1 MKMKQNGL
9 ENSEE
14 SSRILSIDVFKGL
27 SITLM
32 TFVNSLAFFENVP
45 AWTKHAGDYG
55 VTYVD
60 LIAPFFIFMLALNFT
75 LSFKKRVEMFGRKK
89 AYLRFLRRYLIFIAI
104 GLVLFLEVD
113 VDTLILRWGTLQ
125 VLGTAGLI
133 HLSIA
138 EMKSYYRLIIGTILL
153 IIHQIMLSTDLSF
166 IIYDGIEGGLIGSLS
181 WASMMIFSSV
191 ITDAIWNE
199 KKWKLFFLGGLIF
212 IISGIITGLYFG
224 ISRAYMS
231 LPYVLVSVGASS
243 VIYFIIHFI
252 FDIAPVRWEVIKQEK
267 ILSVSGKNAFLLYI
281 IHLLLISLEYELIP
295 LSIEWTIIL
304 SVAIVNVVIILVLG
318 FFMDKYKIYLII

>member
-1 MKMKQNGL
+1 MKEYQLK
-9 ENSEE
+9 NSEE

-27 SITLM
+27 SIILM

-75 LSFKKRVEMFGRKK
+75 LSFKKRIEMFGRKK

-104 GLVLFLEVD
+104 GLVLFIEVD
-113 VDTLILRWGTLQ
+113 ADTLVLHWGTLQ

-138 EMKSYYRLIIGTILL
+138 ELKSLYRLIIGAVLL
-153 IIHQIMLSTDLSF
+153 IIHQIMLLTDLSF

-181 WASMMIFSSV
+181 WASMMIFSS
-191 ITDAIWNE
+191 IISDAIWKE
-199 KKWKLFFLGGLIF
+199 KKWKYFFLGGLVFIF
-212 IISGIITGLYFG
+212 LGIISGLFFG

-231 LPYVLVSVGASS
+231 LPYVLISVGASS
-243 VIYFIIHFI
+243 VIYFIIYLI
-252 FDIAPVRWEVIKQEK
+252 FDIAPNRWEAIQREIV
-267 ILSVSGKNAFLLYI
+267 LNRSGKNAFPLYI
-281 IHLLLISLEYELIP
+281 IHLIIISLEYELIP
-295 LSIEWTIIL
+295 LDIEWIIIL
-304 SVAIVNVVIILVLG
+304 SVAIINVIIILVIG
-318 FFMDKYKIYLII
+318 FAMDRYKVYLIL